1 MNNKEQPKFYEMVEP
16 ICIEKAQNNY
26 KKISDII
33 KKREKCHIYNMK
45 ITISYFNNRSTHYI

>member
-1 MNNKEQPKFYEMVEP
+1 MKWLNQH